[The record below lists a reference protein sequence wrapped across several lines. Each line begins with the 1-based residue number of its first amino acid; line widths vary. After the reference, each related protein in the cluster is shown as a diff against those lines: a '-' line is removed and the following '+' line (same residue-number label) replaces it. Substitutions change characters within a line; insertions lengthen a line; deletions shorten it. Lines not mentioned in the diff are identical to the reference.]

1 MSTQRLEPVLWQ
13 QNKKKAAAQLL
24 VDNRLSV
31 FFPAGVEPIAR
42 NYETAITSKN
52 AEVLSLFGCTERT
65 SGTLYG
71 YPLPI

>member
-1 MSTQRLEPVLWQ
+1 MSNQRLEPVLWQ

-42 NYETAITSKN
+42 NYETGHNKQ
-52 AEVLSLFGCTERT
+52 EC
-65 SGTLYG
+65 
-71 YPLPI
+71 